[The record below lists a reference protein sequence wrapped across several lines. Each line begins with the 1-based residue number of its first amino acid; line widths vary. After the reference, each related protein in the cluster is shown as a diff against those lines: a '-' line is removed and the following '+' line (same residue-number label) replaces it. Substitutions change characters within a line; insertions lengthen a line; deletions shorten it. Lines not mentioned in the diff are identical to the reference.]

1 MSCATPADTYRNNG
15 RSRNSLRDQPIILI
29 IQLLALFL
37 AIVPHEV
44 AHGYVAWKLGDPTAR
59 QANRLT
65 LNPLAHIDL
74 FGSIILPAMLFLM
87 HSPVLFGWA
96 KPVPFNPRYFRDP
109 RRGIMLVGAAGPLAN
124 FALAIFSALLI
135 RLIGAAGGILTTFL
149 AYLCITNVIL
159 GVFNLIPIPPLDGSR
174 VAMGFLPDDWV
185 QLYQRIE
192 PFGIFII
199 FGLLWLDALDWVF
212 KLAEFLMFGLLL
224 GG

>member
-1 MSCATPADTYRNNG
+1 M
-15 RSRNSLRDQPIILI
+15 
-29 IQLLALFL
+29 
-37 AIVPHEV
+37 PHEV

-96 KPVPFNPRYFRDP
+96 KPVPFNPWYFRNP
-109 RRGIMLVGAAGPLAN
+109 RQGIMLVGAAGPLAN

>member
-1 MSCATPADTYRNNG
+1 MK
-15 RSRNSLRDQPIILI
+15 LELLI

-59 QANRLT
+59 QARRLT
-65 LNPLAHIDL
+65 LNPLAHIDP
-74 FGSIILPAMLFLM
+74 FGSIILPAMLFFM

-96 KPVPFNPRYFRDP
+96 KPVPFNPWYFRNP
-109 RRGIMLVGAAGPLAN
+109 RQGIMLVGAAGPLTN
-124 FALAIFSALLI
+124 FVLAILSALLY
-135 RLIGAAGGILTTFL
+135 RAIGFVGEPLTTFL

-174 VAMGFLPDDWV
+174 VVMGLLPDE
-185 QLYQRIE
+185 LARPYQRLE

-212 KLAEFLMFGLLL
+212 KLAEFLLFRLLL
-224 GG
+224 GA